1 MQIRPFILA
10 GVLAFAA
17 VTAPAAAQT
26 PPDRGR
32 SEAWY
37 GEQLIQ
43 LANVLGGVHYLRIL
57 CNGRT
62 DQRWRDYMLG
72 VNARE
77 PQYRNRLIEAFN
89 GGYRDE
95 EARYETCDRS
105 ATQAEAELRAQGL
118 RIADA
123 LRARHAE

>member
-1 MQIRPFILA
+1 MRIRTFLLA
-10 GVLAFAA
+10 SALAFAT
-17 VTAPAAAQT
+17 VTAPAVAQT
-26 PPDRGR
+26 APPARG
-32 SEAWY
+32 EAWY
-37 GEQLIQ
+37 GEQLIE

-57 CNGRT
+57 CNGRE

-89 GGYRDE
+89 GGYRNE
-95 EARYETCDRS
+95 EARYEQCDLA
-105 ATQAEAELRAQGL
+105 ATQAEAELRANGL
-118 RIADA
+118 RIADS